1 MRRSLLPLILS
12 VLLSMCAGAPLGAVD
27 LKSVYTQ
34 KPEDPE
40 AFYFTPENFG
50 FKADGR
56 TDVSEALQRAINQLK
71 REKNF
76 GILFIPEGKYRISRT
91 IYIPGA
97 IRLIGYGKNRPEFI
111 LSKNSPGFGAP
122 DPSDKGGARY
132 MFWFTSGLVEDESRI
147 PDAGAGTFYSAMSN
161 IDLTIEDGN
170 PYAVALRTHY
180 AQHSFVGHMAIHAG
194 KGRAGLFDVGN
205 EMENLAFYGGE
216 WGIVTTKASPGWQV
230 MMVDCSFEGQRQAA
244 IRSQESG
251 LAMVNLQVKNVP
263 CVFYIDDN
271 YWEKLFVENS
281 RFEKISGPLVRVAV
295 ENNSNTSITFRD
307 VFCAD
312 APILA
317 EYPRTGEVTRIPH
330 KRYHIHS
337 FNHGLQM
344 ESMTDAPSCKSF
356 LDVEPVDALPP
367 ALENDLPKLPS
378 MDKWVSVISF
388 GAKGDGVSDDTE
400 AIKKAIASA
409 DVVYFPSGWYR
420 VSETIRM
427 RENTAL
433 VGLHPFS
440 TQIRLSESTP
450 AFSAFGSPVPLVE
463 SSLGGNNILNGIGI
477 NTGAYNY
484 RAVGVKWMAG
494 EGSYLNDVKFVG
506 GHGSLWKPVPGQQE
520 PRWWGGG
527 RRQVS
532 SPDAPVRD
540 QGMDQAWDRQYW
552 SFWVTN
558 GGGGTIKDVWTA
570 STYATNGFYA
580 ENTSTPARIYAMSIE
595 HHVRNEVRFKGVSNW
610 KVYCM
615 QTEEESV
622 ESSECQP
629 IEMDDCSD
637 MIFANL
643 YMFRVIR
650 VNRPYHSSV
659 RIRGCRNLEFLNVHN
674 YSQIKYT
681 TDIAIYDQNKDLE
694 VRPWEFSRLVVTG
707 DEKPST
713 GFSTPGSVHLL
724 ARDFEFTEG
733 LAHDSKG
740 NLYFCDNRLPRVWSW
755 SPSDGLRLVADFPW
769 KPYNVA
775 FDSRDNMLV
784 TFRYDR
790 QPGYEADPA
799 DVTPLPDSYGTSFS
813 GWGNSGYAVPV
824 YTMDP
829 KRPEESLSLL
839 PLVDMGAVSPVHKA
853 LYPSNRWR
861 DFHDYDDV
869 AVFRPG
875 KCFVA
880 PDGVTIIPQVY
891 DLARSSS
898 LIEAYPGKK
907 AYAVNEYDR
916 RTVRMDVAADGSLS
930 GLTYFVEDGE
940 FSVVEGPDGLVYIA
954 DGDVQ
959 VYDASGVHL
968 RTIRVP
974 ERPSTLSLCGG
985 KLFVTTRSS
994 LYGIDL

>member
-1 MRRSLLPLILS
+1 MLSALVLSLA
-12 VLLSMCAGAPLGAVD
+12 AGAVNE
-27 LKSVYTQ
+27 KSVYTQ
-34 KPEDPE
+34 RPDDPE
-40 AFYFTPENFG
+40 AYYFTPDRFG
-50 FKADGR
+50 FVGDGKS
-56 TDVSEALQRAINQLK
+56 DVSEALQSAINALK
-71 REKNF
+71 RERNF
-76 GILFIPEGKYRISRT
+76 GILFIPEGVYHISRT
-91 IYIPGA
+91 IYIPGS
-97 IRLIGYGKNRPEFI
+97 IRLIGYGKNRPVFI
-111 LSKNSPGFGAP
+111 LSKNSPGFDKDVPG
-122 DPSDKGGARY
+122 DKGKSRY
-132 MFWFTSGLVEDESRI
+132 MFWFTGGIVTDENSVG
-147 PDAGAGTFYSAMSN
+147 DAGAGTFYSAMSN
-161 IDLTIEDGN
+161 IDLRIEDGN
-170 PYAVALRTHY
+170 PAAIALRTHY
-180 AQHSFVGHMAIHAG
+180 AQHSFVSFMKIDAG

-205 EMENLAFYGGE
+205 EMENLSFYGGE
-216 WGIVTTKASPGWQV
+216 YGILTTKASPGWQV
-230 MMVDCSFEGQRQAA
+230 MMVDCRFEGQRKAA

-251 LAMVNLQVKNVP
+251 LAMVNIEVKNVP
-263 CVFYIDDN
+263 SVFYIEDN
-271 YWEKLFVENS
+271 YWEKFFVEKG
-281 RFEKISGPLVRVAV
+281 RFEKISGPIVRIAV

-307 VFCAD
+307 VYCAD
-312 APILA
+312 APLLA
-317 EYPRTGEVTRIPH
+317 EYPRTGEVTRISH
-330 KRYHIHS
+330 KRYHINS
-337 FNHGLQM
+337 FDHGLQM
-344 ESMTDAPSCKSF
+344 ESMTDTPSFKTL
-356 LDVEPVDALPP
+356 LDVEPADALPP
-367 ALENDLPKLPS
+367 VLENDLPKLPS
-378 MDKWVSVISF
+378 MDKWVSVLSF
-388 GAKGDGVSDDTE
+388 GAVGDGVSDDTE

-420 VSETIRM
+420 VTETIRM
-427 RENTAL
+427 RENTVL

-463 SSLGGNNILNGIGI
+463 SSLGGNNILSGIGI

-484 RAVGVKWMAG
+484 RAVGVKWMAS
-494 EGSYLNDVKFVG
+494 ENSYLNDVKFVG
-506 GHGSLWKPVPGQQE
+506 GHGGLWKPVPGQQE
-520 PRWWGGG
+520 PQWWGGG
-527 RRQVS
+527 SRQIS
-532 SPDAPVRD
+532 SPDTPVRD
-540 QGMDQAWDRQYW
+540 QGMDQAWDKQYW
-552 SFWVTN
+552 SLWVTN

-580 ENTSTPARIYAMSIE
+580 ENTSTPGRIYAMSIE
-595 HHVRNEVRFKGVSNW
+595 HHVRNEVRFNRVSNW

-629 IEMDDCSD
+629 LEMDDCSN
-637 MIFANL
+637 ITFANL

-681 TDIAIYDQNKDLE
+681 TDIAIYDQNKNLE

-724 ARDFEFTEG
+724 AKDFEFTEG

-740 NLYFCDNRLPRVWSW
+740 NLYFCDNRLPRIWKW
-755 SPSDGLRLVADFPW
+755 SPAEGLRLVADFPW
-769 KPYNVA
+769 KPYNIA
-775 FDSRDNMLV
+775 FDSKDNILV

-790 QPGYEADPA
+790 QPGYEADPM
-799 DVTPLPDSYGTSFS
+799 DVGALPDSHGTSFS

-829 KRPEESLSLL
+829 KDPGETLFLL
-839 PLVDMGAVSPVHKA
+839 PLSDMGTVKNVHKA

-861 DFHDYDDV
+861 DFHDYNDV
-869 AVFRPG
+869 AVYRPL

-880 PDGVTIIPQVY
+880 PDGVTVIPQVY
-891 DLARSSS
+891 DLARCSS

-916 RTVRMDVAADGSLS
+916 RTVRMDVAQDGSLS
-930 GLTYFVEDGE
+930 GLEYFVEDGE
-940 FSVVEGPDGLVYIA
+940 FSVVEGQDGLIYIA

-959 VYDASGVHL
+959 VYDATGKHI
-968 RTIRVP
+968 RTITVP
-974 ERPSTLSLCGG
+974 ERPSTLSVFGG
-985 KLFVTTRSS
+985 KLYVTTRSS